1 MKLILLLAALIQGI
15 SGIGLM
21 FFGESG
27 DINTQIT
34 MFSLIISAKIDI
46 IIAYTID

>member
-1 MKLILLLAALIQGI
+1 MKLVLILAALIQGI
-15 SGIGLM
+15 SGVYLM

-34 MFSLIISAKIDI
+34 MFSLIISSKIDI
-46 IIAYTID
+46 ILAYIID